1 MSSVSL
7 QVHWKIQSD
16 SDIAG
21 DFIAVAGS
29 VTLLDG
35 QREAEIILS
44 LLPDSV
50 PELEELFV
58 VSLTS
63 VEGGATLDGNPD
75 LISTHIRCVCV
86 FLSLLNMIY

>member
-16 SDIAG
+16 TDIAG
-21 DFIAVAGS
+21 DFLTVAGS

-50 PELEELFV
+50 PELEELFII
-58 VSLTS
+58 SLTS
-63 VEGGATLDGNPD
+63 VEGGAALDGNPD
-75 LISTHIRCVCV
+75 LISTHIRCVC
-86 FLSLLNMIY
+86 FSFFA

>member
-21 DFIAVAGS
+21 DFLAVAGS

-50 PELEELFV
+50 PELEELFI

-63 VEGGATLDGNPD
+63 VEGGAALDGNPD
-75 LISTHIRCVCV
+75 LISAHIRCVC
-86 FLSLLNMIY
+86 FSFFA